1 MKNSEIY
8 KIKVCIADKHFI
20 HRLGV
25 KTILSVIGIE
35 PDLYEADDFTSTM
48 SCIRDV
54 DELKFVVV
62 AQDVLGPDMN
72 RSILKLKA
80 IKQEVK
86 LLVVCDDFCNCK
98 AKALYILEDNTRQQ
112 VLEKFQSFFYDNNDE
127 NAENNSDLLSER
139 EIDVLK
145 TVALGYSNKEIAEKL
160 FISINTVISHRKNIT
175 EKLGIKTIAGLTVY
189 AVMHDLIKPEEVKG

>member
-1 MKNSEIY
+1 MH

-35 PDLYEADDFTSTM
+35 PDMFEADSFDATM
-48 SCIRDV
+48 SCLSDV
-54 DELKFVVV
+54 GDIKFMVV
-62 AQDVLGPDMN
+62 AQEILCPDLDK
-72 RSILKLKA
+72 SIKKLKA
-80 IKQEVK
+80 KSPDTK
-86 LLVVCDDFCNCK
+86 MLVVCNKPCNSHTG
-98 AKALYILEDNTRQQ
+98 AKYILEKDTRQD
-112 VLEKFQSFFYDNNDE
+112 VLEKFQSFFFEPEESNSENDSE
-127 NAENNSDLLSER
+127 LLSER
-139 EIDVLK
+139 EVDVLK

-189 AVMHDLIKPEEVKG
+189 AVMHDLIKPEDVKA